1 MTTCQRPTGLRR
13 GFTLIELL
21 VVIAIIAILV
31 ALLLPA
37 VQQAREAA
45 RRTQCRNNL
54 KQLGL
59 ALHNYHSVHDIFPIG
74 GLGSV
79 STPNHIGEASFFVAL
94 LPHLD
99 SSAAYKQFDFRSAF
113 RRCDADPDLMTPAM
127 VSLFSTLRVP
137 GLNCPSSELPTSAV
151 IWDEHIDIQR
161 TNYVGISGAAI
172 DPGNGATSLGYTS
185 PFGYGIYVD
194 NGILAP
200 GSRMRFRGI
209 TDGSSN
215 VIAISEQGRPLTVS
229 NGYYTGTD
237 NRSCMH
243 NGGIWFGA
251 NRAIPLSLINVEYFF
266 TLNLT
271 AIRYGINN
279 MSSGLSGARHP
290 FHGNIPIS
298 SRHVGGAH
306 ALRGDG
312 SVVFLSEALNYVT
325 LLRLAHVSDGKTVGE
340 Y

>member
-1 MTTCQRPTGLRR
+1 MRTKRAR

-21 VVIAIIAILV
+21 VVIAIIAVLI

-45 RRTQCRNNL
+45 RRIQCRNNL

-59 ALHNYHSVHDIFPIG
+59 ALHNYHSAHDIFPIG
-74 GLGSV
+74 GLGAV
-79 STPNHIGEASFFVAL
+79 SNTYFIGEASFFVAL
-94 LPHLD
+94 LPYLD
-99 SSAAYKQFDFRSAF
+99 QSAAYNQFDFGSAF
-113 RRCDADPDLMTPAM
+113 NRADGDIDRMTPAM
-127 VSLFSTLRVP
+127 ISLYSKLRVP
-137 GLNCPSSELPTSAV
+137 GLNCPSSELPKTAV
-151 IWDEHIDIQR
+151 IWDENINIQR

-172 DPGNGATSLGYTS
+172 NPGDGVTDLGYTNAH
-185 PFGYGIYVD
+185 GRYVD

-200 GSRMRFRGI
+200 GSQMRFSGI

-215 VIAISEQGRPLTVS
+215 VIAISEQGRPLDVS

-243 NGGIWFGA
+243 NGGTWFGA
-251 NRAIPLSLINVEYFF
+251 TRAMPLSLVNVEYFY
-266 TLNLT
+266 TQNLT

-279 MSSGLSGARHP
+279 MAPGLTGATYPYHA
-290 FHGNIPIS
+290 NIPIS

-312 SVVFLSEALNYVT
+312 SVVFLSQTMNFQT
-325 LLRLAHVSDGKTVGE
+325 LLRLAHVSDGNIVGE